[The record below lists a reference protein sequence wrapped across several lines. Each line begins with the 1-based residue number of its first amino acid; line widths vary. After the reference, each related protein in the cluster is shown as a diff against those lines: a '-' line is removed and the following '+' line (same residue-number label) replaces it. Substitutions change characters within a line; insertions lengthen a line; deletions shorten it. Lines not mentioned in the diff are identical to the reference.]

1 MDTLLASR
9 FILRSDER
17 QATLIH
23 PLPSTWWSRPYEYSW
38 AMAFASPEAVVLD
51 AACGISHPFKFALAE
66 RSREAHACDLDPR
79 ITSKAAIIEDI
90 SRDFGVEAAASQVDY
105 WQEGLR
111 LACANLTEL
120 PYEDALFDRV
130 FCISVLE
137 HMPFNDQALALREFS
152 RVLKPDALLILTFDY
167 PTVSLEDISMLLRD
181 TGFVFAGEVDYTLPE
196 DALHTDMWGGLH
208 CFRAVLRKASD
219 S

>member
-9 FILRSDER
+9 FILRADER
-17 QATLIH
+17 QTTLIH
-23 PLPSTWWSRPYEYSW
+23 PLPATWWSRPYEYSW
-38 AMAFASPEAVVLD
+38 AMAFTSPEAVVLD

-90 SRDFGVEAAASQVDY
+90 GRDFGVEATAWHVDHWHESLHLAS
-105 WQEGLR
+105 
-111 LACANLTEL
+111 ANLTEL
-120 PYEDALFDRV
+120 PYEEQQFDRV

-137 HMPFNDQALALREFS
+137 HMPVSDQALALREFS
-152 RVLKPDALLILTFDY
+152 RILKPDGLLILTFDY
-167 PTVSLEDISMLLRD
+167 PTVSLEDMSMLLRD

-196 DALHTDMWGGLH
+196 DALYTDMWGGLY
-208 CFRAVLRKASD
+208 CFRAVLRKVN
-219 S
+219 